1 MPLTADLLLFARA
14 ATRRSGAPQS
24 PYRRQDL
31 VQQVTQQ
38 VKDAELVPGLGPDLG
53 LTDEQKEKVRSL
65 QAKAREERGGRQG
78 GDRSEEG
85 RKKREEARK
94 ALYEQLMNV
103 LTAEQKAKMK
113 ELAGEPFTGEIRR
126 PQFGGRN
133 RPGR

>member
-1 MPLTADLLLFARA
+1 VA
-14 ATRRSGAPQS
+14 AA
-24 PYRRQDL
+24 
-31 VQQVTQQ
+31 
-38 VKDAELVPGLGPDLG
+38 LG
-53 LTDEQKEKVRSL
+53 LTGEQKEKIRSL

-78 GDRSEEG
+78 GDRGEEG

-94 ALYEQLMNV
+94 GLNEQLLNV

-113 ELAGEPFTGEIRR
+113 ELTGEPFTGEIRW